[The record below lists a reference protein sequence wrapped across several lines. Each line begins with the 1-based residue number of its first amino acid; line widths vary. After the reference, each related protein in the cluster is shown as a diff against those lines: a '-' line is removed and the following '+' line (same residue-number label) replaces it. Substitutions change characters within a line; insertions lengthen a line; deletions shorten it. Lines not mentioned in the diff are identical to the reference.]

1 MAGPYSSV
9 PLTQVKRVESQSARE
24 ARFSE
29 HQALIKQLYVENDM
43 PLKDLMEHM
52 KVEYGFNQT

>member
-9 PLTQVKRVESQSARE
+9 PLTQVKRVESQPARE
-24 ARFSE
+24 ARFSV
-29 HQALIKQLYVENDM
+29 HQDLIRRLYVDNEM